1 MAVDVQIS
9 HDAAKVLARVPPQ
22 VKAKY
27 TTWLDVLRLSGPA
40 GLGRIRGFGDEALK
54 GEWKGYRASRLSDQW
69 RVIYKIERGTAYVE
83 RVSPH
88 DYRK

>member
-1 MAVDVQIS
+1 LDVLVS
-9 HDAAKVLARVPPQ
+9 HDAAKTLARVPPQ

-27 TTWLDVLRLSGPA
+27 TLWLSIATVSGPL
-40 GLGRIRGFGDEALK
+40 GLRKIRGFGDEAFK
-54 GEWKGYRASRLSDQW
+54 GEWQGFRASRLSDQW
-69 RVIYKIERGTAYVE
+69 RIIYRIEKDTVFVE